1 MKKFRFYAIVLL
13 IGFTCMLL
21 QTVMTSLFLGVKEG
35 FRLVDVE
42 ILKDVH
48 VNQLGVLNLMP
59 KSVEAYDEILM
70 ENEIS
75 GHTVAVVPISASV
88 LELLPNDAEAVSS
101 ATGFTQFLSYFNI
114 FLLLTILV
122 FAIVVFTNFYRIVRS
137 FTRRVVFEEKI
148 VKWLGRI
155 GRDVLILG
163 ALSTVHTFISYY
175 IATAQ
180 LSFAHYEISY
190 IDVIDWSTLLLGV
203 ILLML
208 NEIVALAAG
217 MKKEQELTV

>member
-48 VNQLGVLNLMP
+48 INQLGVLNLMP

-88 LELLPNDAEAVSS
+88 MELLPNDVEAVSS
-101 ATGFTQFLSYFNI
+101 ASSFTQVLSYFNV

-122 FAIVVFTNFYRIVRS
+122 LAIVIFTNFYRIVRS
-137 FTRRVVFEEKI
+137 FTRSVVFEEKI

-155 GRDVLILG
+155 GRNVLILG
-163 ALSTVHTFISYY
+163 ALSTVHTYISYY

-180 LSFAHYEISY
+180 LSFEHYDISY
-190 IDVIDWSTLLLGV
+190 IDVIDWDTLLLGV

>member
-1 MKKFRFYAIVLL
+1 
-13 IGFTCMLL
+13 MLL

-48 VNQLGVLNLMP
+48 INQLGVLNLMP
-59 KSVEAYDEILM
+59 KSVEAYDEILLQ
-70 ENEIS
+70 NEIS

-88 LELLPNDAEAVSS
+88 MELLPNDAEAVSS
-101 ATGFTQFLSYFNI
+101 ATGFTEFLSYFNI

-122 FAIVVFTNFYRIVRS
+122 FAIKIFTNFYRIVRS
-137 FTRRVVFEEKI
+137 FTRSVVFEEKI

-155 GRDVLILG
+155 GRDVLLLG
-163 ALSTVHTFISYY
+163 ALSTVHTYISYY

-180 LSFAHYEISY
+180 LSFKHYDISY
-190 IDVIDWSTLLLGV
+190 IDVIDWDTLLLGV

>member
-48 VNQLGVLNLMP
+48 INQLGVLNLMP
-59 KSVEAYDEILM
+59 KSVEAYDEILLQ
-70 ENEIS
+70 NEIS

-88 LELLPNDAEAVSS
+88 MELLPNDAEAVSS
-101 ATGFTQFLSYFNI
+101 ATGFTEFLSYFNI

-122 FAIVVFTNFYRIVRS
+122 FAIKIFTNFYRIVRS
-137 FTRRVVFEEKI
+137 FTRSVVFEEKI

-155 GRDVLILG
+155 GRDVLLLG
-163 ALSTVHTFISYY
+163 ALSTVHTYISYY

-180 LSFAHYEISY
+180 LSFKHYDISY
-190 IDVIDWSTLLLGV
+190 IDVIDWDTLLLGV